1 MVGLGQEGFAWGMGE
16 LSKIPEKGV
25 EQSRGK
31 GTQKGGGQA
40 GSKGECL
47 KKGEGTGTPLRTMHC
62 TRI

>member
-1 MVGLGQEGFAWGMGE
+1 MGE